1 MRAASGCSA
10 LSRTPPRATV
20 DARRARP
27 FNSSVTAEAALP
39 SPTRRYAILGLKL
52 AITVGAVTFLLVR
65 QPVRELGRALGA
77 ISPAAH
83 LATLG
88 LILVALAVGT
98 LRWRVLLSAY
108 GAVAVPSFGQLLK
121 VYFVGHFYNIYV
133 PGAVG
138 GDVLRGVVTRRAFG
152 QGGAAAHGGVGS
164 VAVVFIERGLGAAG
178 VLALSAIATAV
189 FAVKRFAALLPV
201 CVLGVIAVLAIVFA
215 LAHGHRL
222 ARFAPGPLGR
232 LLAALPPLARVGP
245 FVLACLLSLGTQ
257 SLVALC
263 GHALVHG
270 LEPALPLAYTFVA
283 MPLAAAAGYFPLTI
297 AGIGPRDV
305 AMVEL
310 YEQLGVS
317 EAHAT
322 AVAFAFLFA
331 QLASGLIGGIVQL
344 VRPIGIDDSDDR

>member
-1 MRAASGCSA
+1 
-10 LSRTPPRATV
+10 
-20 DARRARP
+20 
-27 FNSSVTAEAALP
+27 VTAEAALP
-39 SPTRRYAILGLKL
+39 SPSRRYAILGLKL
-52 AITVGAVTFLLVR
+52 AITLGAVTFLLVR
-65 QPVRELGRALGA
+65 QPVAEVSRALSS
-77 ISPAAH
+77 ISPAALLTT
-83 LATLG
+83 LA
-88 LILVALAVGT
+88 LIFVALVVGT
-98 LRWRVLLSAY
+98 FRWRVLMAAY

-121 VYFVGHFYNIYV
+121 VYLVGHFYNIYV

-152 QGGAAAHGGVGS
+152 DAGAAARGGVGS
-164 VAVVFIERGLGAAG
+164 VAVVFIERALGGAG
-178 VLALSAIATAV
+178 VLALSAIAMAV
-189 FAVKRFAALLPV
+189 FAVERFAALLPV
-201 CVLGVIAVLAIVFA
+201 CVLGMVAVLAIVLA

-232 LLAALPPLARVGP
+232 LLAALPPLVRVGP
-245 FVLACLLSLGTQ
+245 FVVACLLSLVTQ

-270 LEPALPLAYTFVA
+270 LVPELPLSSTFVA

-305 AMVEL
+305 AMVGL
-310 YEQLGVS
+310 YHQLGVS
-317 EAHAT
+317 KPDAT

-344 VRPIGIDDSDDR
+344 VRPIGIDVSDDK